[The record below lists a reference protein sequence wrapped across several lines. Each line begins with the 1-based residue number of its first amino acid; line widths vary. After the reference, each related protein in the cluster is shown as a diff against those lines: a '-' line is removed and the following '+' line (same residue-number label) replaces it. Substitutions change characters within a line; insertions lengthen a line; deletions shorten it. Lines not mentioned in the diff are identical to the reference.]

1 MIYLSDIL
9 TVYGVDETFLY
20 YINSHL
26 LNQKQ
31 RVRIN
36 IYSEFL
42 NVISGAAGSQGSI
55 VGPILFV
62 SLMTFFKLLQL
73 PMPTILQ

>member
-9 TVYGVDETFLY
+9 TVYGVNKTFLC
-20 YINSHL
+20 YINSYL

-42 NVISGAAGSQGSI
+42 NVISGARGSQGSI
-55 VGPILFV
+55 VGPILFNC
-62 SLMTFFKLLQL
+62 FFNDFF
-73 PMPTILQ
+73 